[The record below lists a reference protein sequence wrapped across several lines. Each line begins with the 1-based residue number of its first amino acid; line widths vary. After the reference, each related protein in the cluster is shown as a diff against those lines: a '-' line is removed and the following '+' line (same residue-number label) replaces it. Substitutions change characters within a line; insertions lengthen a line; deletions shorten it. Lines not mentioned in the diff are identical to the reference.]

1 MPVRKYDLEELVLVL
16 EKCKYMTSP
25 NIKNDVTAFEYIR
38 RFEVTDGIAILRG
51 CSHWAY
57 VQDNKFS
64 DQGSD
69 SDKVFVFKMS
79 EVGPGFEVHLV
90 NRMQPGG
97 DLEHAW
103 IMFDHVKRV
112 KN

>member
-1 MPVRKYDLEELVLVL
+1 M
-16 EKCKYMTSP
+16 
-25 NIKNDVTAFEYIR
+25 
-38 RFEVTDGIAILRG
+38 DGIATLRG

-57 VQDNKFS
+57 VQENMFPG
-64 DQGSD
+64 QGSG

-79 EVGPGFEVHLV
+79 EVGPGSGVHLV

-103 IMFDHVKRV
+103 IMFDHV
-112 KN
+112 